1 MLETIVVIAMLQ
13 SVESLPEGI
22 HCEFPSVPDGGKAMS
37 VVLDPMPSLKDQ
49 PGLYRVMME
58 IEGKLTLKAAVQ
70 PIHSTDE
77 RDVLIHAKSPRS
89 AVVTLGMRDDG
100 AAALTLS
107 TPGESSAEAQST
119 RIGACKGAEQH
130 INRWLPS

>member
-13 SVESLPEGI
+13 SVESLPQGI
-22 HCEFPSVPDGGKAMS
+22 HCQFSAPPEGGKTVS

-58 IEGKLTLKAAVQ
+58 IEGKMTLKAAVQ
-70 PIHSTDE
+70 PITSTDD
-77 RDVLIHAKSPRS
+77 RDVLIRAKSEQA
-89 AVVTLGMRDDG
+89 AVVTLGMRADG
-100 AAALTLS
+100 VAALTMS
-107 TPGESSAEAQST
+107 TPGATTETRQST
-119 RIGACKGAEQH
+119 RIGACNGAEHH